1 MAEYIFSQDPT
12 LEAVNEI
19 ISSVGSPPINSL
31 SNITNVD
38 GIDALRM
45 LNKTSRR
52 IQSTGWEWNRQ
63 DNVTF
68 IPDALTNKIA
78 YPNDIIKTIATN
90 RLIRKDGYF
99 FDLDANTDRFTSSIT
114 ITELVRELDF
124 NDLPE
129 AARDYITAVTARD
142 FQRIKV
148 GSVEADQSL
157 AQREAEAFVRLNALE
172 IDMGQFNLYENN
184 ETVSS
189 NQAR

>member
-1 MAEYIFSQDPT
+1 MADYIFSQDPT

-52 IQSTGWEWNRQ
+52 IQSIGWEWNRQ

-78 YPNDIIKTIATN
+78 YPNDIIKAVAAN

-148 GSVEADQSL
+148 GSGEVDQAI
-157 AQREAEAFVRLNALE
+157 AQREAEALVRLNALE

>member
-157 AQREAEAFVRLNALE
+157 AQREAEALVRLNALE

>member
-1 MAEYIFSQDPT
+1 MAEYIFSQDPM

-19 ISSVGSPPINSL
+19 ISSVGSPPINSI

-63 DNVTF
+63 TNVTF
-68 IPDALTNKIA
+68 IPNALTNKIA
-78 YPNDIIKTIATN
+78 YPNDIIKAVSTS
-90 RLIRKDGYF
+90 RLIRKDGHF

-114 ITELVRELDF
+114 VTELVRELAF

-129 AARDYITAVTARD
+129 AARDYITAVTTRD

-148 GSVEADQSL
+148 GSVEADQAI
-157 AQREAEAFVRLNALE
+157 AQREAEALIRLNALE

>member
-1 MAEYIFSQDPT
+1 MAEYIFSQDPM

-63 DNVTF
+63 DSVTF
-68 IPDALTNKIA
+68 LPDTTTGKIA
-78 YPNDIIKTIATN
+78 YPNDIIKAVATN

-114 ITELVRELDF
+114 ITELVREIAF

-129 AARDYITAVTARD
+129 AARDYITAVTTRD

-148 GSVEADQSL
+148 GSVEADQAI
-157 AQREAEAFVRLNALE
+157 AQREAEALIRLNALE

-184 ETVSS
+184 ETISS

>member
-1 MAEYIFSQDPT
+1 MADYIFSQDPT

-38 GIDALRM
+38 GIDALRI

-68 IPDALTNKIA
+68 LSDTLTRKVV
-78 YPNDIIKTIATN
+78 YPNDIIKAVAPN
-90 RLIRKDGYF
+90 RLIRREGYF
-99 FDLDANTDRFTSSIT
+99 FDLDANTDRFPTGVT
-114 ITELVRELDF
+114 ITELVREIAF

-129 AARDYITAVTARD
+129 AARDYITMVAARD

-148 GSVEADQSL
+148 GSVEVDQAL
-157 AQREAEAFVRLNALE
+157 AQREAEALVRLNALE

>member
-1 MAEYIFSQDPT
+1 MAEYIFSQDPM

-31 SNITNVD
+31 SNITNAD

-63 DNVTF
+63 DSVTF

-78 YPNDIIKTIATN
+78 YPNDIIKAVSTS

-114 ITELVRELDF
+114 VTELVRELAF

-129 AARDYITAVTARD
+129 AARDYITAVTTRD

-148 GSVEADQSL
+148 GSGEVDQAI
-157 AQREAEAFVRLNALE
+157 AQREAEALVRLNALE

>member
-1 MAEYIFSQDPT
+1 MAEYIFSQDPM

-63 DNVTF
+63 DSVTF
-68 IPDALTNKIA
+68 LPDTTTGKIA
-78 YPNDIIKTIATN
+78 YPNDIIKAVATN

-114 ITELVRELDF
+114 ITELVREIAF

-129 AARDYITAVTARD
+129 AARDYITAVTTRD

-148 GSVEADQSL
+148 GSVEADQAI
-157 AQREAEAFVRLNALE
+157 AQREAEALVRLNALE

-184 ETVSS
+184 ETISS